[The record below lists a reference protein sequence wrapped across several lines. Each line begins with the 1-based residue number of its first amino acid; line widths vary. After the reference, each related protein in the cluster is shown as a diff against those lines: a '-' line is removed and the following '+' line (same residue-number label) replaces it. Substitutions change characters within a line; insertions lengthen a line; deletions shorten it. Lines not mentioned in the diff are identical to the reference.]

1 MLVIGK
7 ELVVVLNSYLST
19 KNLCLLKTLV
29 KSYNEILKKTSRI
42 LDLYSRNPS
51 APFKKLSL

>member
-51 APFKKLSL
+51 APFQKLSL